1 MYSIGHFKGDISPLF
16 GLDLVA
22 PSCWSGYAAFN
33 LHHDPIWQVKQG
45 LATRGYLPGDGSL
58 VSAKLEALI
67 EVASVASSFL
77 SFGVPASQDL
87 QTLLNYVGSTHVVW
101 HESVVANVE
110 TILYAMRPIAP
121 LSISAD
127 SKSKQIKANQ
137 SK

>member
-87 QTLLNYVGSTHVVW
+87 QTLLNYVDSTQIVW
-101 HESVVANVE
+101 HDAVVADVAI
-110 TILYAMRPIAP
+110 ILHALR
-121 LSISAD
+121 SIPS
-127 SKSKQIKANQ
+127 Q
-137 SK
+137 SMDINDKLTEITK